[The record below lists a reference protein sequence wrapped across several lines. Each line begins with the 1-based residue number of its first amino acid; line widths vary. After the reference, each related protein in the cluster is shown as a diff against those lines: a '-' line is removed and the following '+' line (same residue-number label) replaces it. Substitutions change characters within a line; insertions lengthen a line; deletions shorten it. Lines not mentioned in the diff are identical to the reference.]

1 MNTNYLR
8 IENGYDISKITGAIP
23 QNIGEGFQFNLSG
36 KTYTTMGS
44 YTKDKKRLMNIEIS
58 SFCGLCGGAIH
69 YYATLY
75 IKVSNV
81 CDNSSVSGY
90 LGGIEIPNEYQTIKG
105 EFVQYKG
112 KELVDEEGTI
122 LPQQEFWA
130 IRSGGSWE
138 NGWEEYK
145 ED

>member
-1 MNTNYLR
+1 MFT
-8 IENGYDISKITGAIP
+8 
-23 QNIGEGFQFNLSG
+23 
-36 KTYTTMGS
+36 KTEEWNALPSQKMVMT
-44 YTKDKKRLMNIEIS
+44 S
-58 SFCGLCGGAIH
+58 SFYGKGEWLVSLIGNLLRNWRIDMTKQEAMAFAISVGKPIRH
-69 YYATLY
+69 
-75 IKVSNV
+75 
-81 CDNSSVSGY
+81 NSFS
-90 LGGIEIPNEYQTIKG
+90 KG

>member
-1 MNTNYLR
+1 MMQLKSWR
-8 IENGYDISKITGAIP
+8 IDY
-23 QNIGEGFQFNLSG
+23 
-36 KTYTTMGS
+36 
-44 YTKDKKRLMNIEIS
+44 DKKRAMAFAIS
-58 SFCGLCGGAIH
+58 VGKPIRHNSF
-69 YYATLY
+69 
-75 IKVSNV
+75 S
-81 CDNSSVSGY
+81 
-90 LGGIEIPNEYQTIKG
+90 KG

-145 ED
+145 DN

>member
-1 MNTNYLR
+1 MTKQ
-8 IENGYDISKITGAIP
+8 EAMAFAISV
-23 QNIGEGFQFNLSG
+23 G
-36 KTYTTMGS
+36 KPIRH
-44 YTKDKKRLMNIEIS
+44 K
-58 SFCGLCGGAIH
+58 SF
-69 YYATLY
+69 
-75 IKVSNV
+75 S
-81 CDNSSVSGY
+81 
-90 LGGIEIPNEYQTIKG
+90 KG

-122 LPQQEFWA
+122 LPQQEFWT